1 MDYTRIPRFLI
12 FRDRESLDQYSVDKE
27 SYMDWKMFDI
37 IQDSKIISLDD
48 AASYVLDIFNTAY
61 YITTLILLEPRPIL
75 YIRRY
80 LDIADRIGISQFVS
94 LNTYHRYFQAMTLA
108 MVCNYLRVLN
118 PRHLDWMKF
127 EKKFQEHCLSF
138 PLSQS
143 DSDARFLYI
152 NNILS
157 EMDAHTFAIY
167 PQHFEPRPIHKAI
180 KECEDID
187 IALGFPYIKE
197 RICKLPKDES
207 FRAIEDAKGLIEEP
221 ETYDDGVYS
230 DYMTTADARNILQE
244 LDDLKV
250 ALSVGSSI
258 PLEDNELQLPSSEPS
273 SPASSPLNA
282 ELQSKVDSLLKTIR
296 QQQATIDEQAKKI
309 AELEEQ
315 IDFFQKKQTAM
326 TRRKD
331 QRTGLPVG
339 LTRDQVA
346 VFGKFLADE
355 LHFDFDGFKGG
366 KGLGFGMFSQF
377 IWGYSAEKI
386 RQAAPQRED
395 KQYVAS
401 IFGPFSPDLAK
412 KICDTWTEKVL
423 PPWERKNNSS
433 ISPEHSL
440 CTP

>member
-1 MDYTRIPRFLI
+1 MDYTRCPRPLI
-12 FRDRESLDQYSVDKE
+12 FRNRESLDQYSVDKD
-27 SYMDWKMFDI
+27 SYMDWKMFEI
-37 IQDSKIISLDD
+37 IQDSKIIAFDD

-80 LDIADRIGISQFVS
+80 LDIADRIGTYFDGSQ
-94 LNTYHRYFQAMTLA
+94 NTYHRYFQAMALA

-118 PRHLDWMKF
+118 PRHLSWVKLEQRF
-127 EKKFQEHCLSF
+127 HEHCLSF
-138 PLSQS
+138 PLSP
-143 DSDARFLYI
+143 DSDARYLYI
-152 NNILS
+152 SNILS

-167 PQHFEPRPIHKAI
+167 PQHFEPRPIHEAI
-180 KECEDID
+180 KECEDLD
-187 IALGFPYIKE
+187 IAHGFPYIEE
-197 RICKLPKDES
+197 RINKLSQDDA
-207 FRAIEDAKGLIEEP
+207 FHVIEIAQERISKFYSWDGIHHIGCPSKEELL
-221 ETYDDGVYS
+221 GKF
-230 DYMTTADARNILQE
+230 
-244 LDDLKV
+244 DDLKI
-250 ALSVGSSI
+250 ALSGRTVV
-258 PLEDNELQLPSSEPS
+258 LQEDNEQQPPASEPS
-273 SPASSPLNA
+273 SPSSSPLNA
-282 ELQSKVDSLLKTIR
+282 ELQSKDDSLQDTIL
-296 QQQATIDEQAKKI
+296 QQRATIDEQAKKI

-346 VFGKFLADE
+346 VFGKFLSDE

-386 RQAAPQRED
+386 RQAVPQRED

-423 PPWERKNNSS
+423 PPWEEEK
-433 ISPEHSL
+433 
-440 CTP
+440 